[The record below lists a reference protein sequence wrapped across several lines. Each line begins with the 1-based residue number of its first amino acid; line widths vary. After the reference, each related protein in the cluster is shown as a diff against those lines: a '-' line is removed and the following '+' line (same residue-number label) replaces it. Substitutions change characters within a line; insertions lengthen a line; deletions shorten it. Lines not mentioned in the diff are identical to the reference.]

1 MRKFLIINRLGIG
14 DVVLTTPLAQIIK
27 ENIPECKIGF
37 LVANKSVDILKNH
50 PYIDDVFAYKNKH
63 EKKALIEQIKAKEY
77 NEAII
82 VDGRLSSTIL
92 AWKSNCKLLNK
103 GFCFSIYGKHFFP
116 RKELAKKAIEDFSIY
131 AKLLLNINYDK
142 NNLLPKIGNCD
153 NNKKK
158 IISDWIKNIQKETT
172 NIILIVPRTAA
183 DIKNWNTN
191 ELGKLNLYLN
201 TKGIKPIYIG
211 SPNDR
216 DYINNID
223 GDKINIAGKFTLRD
237 IPEIAKYA
245 SLALSMCTG
254 PLHILSTV
262 TDLPII
268 ALYGPSDPKRWAP
281 NNAIVI
287 QSDLP
292 CIACQN
298 WDKCDKKK
306 GETCMDKISYNDVIA
321 VIDKYNLLKG

>member
-103 GFCFSIYGKHFFP
+103 GFCISINKKHIFE
-116 RKELAKKAIEDFSIY
+116 RKNLAVKAIEDFATY
-131 AKLLLNINYDK
+131 AKTLLNIDYDK
-142 NNLLPKIGNCD
+142 NKLTPKIGNCD
-153 NNKKK
+153 NSKNK
-158 IISDWIKNIQKETT
+158 IISAWINEIKKQTKKIV
-172 NIILIVPRTAA
+172 LIVPRTAA
-183 DIKNWNTN
+183 DIKNWNIS

-201 TKGIKPIYIG
+201 AQDIKPIYIG
-211 SPNDR
+211 SPNDK
-216 DYINNID
+216 DYINNIA
-223 GDKINIAGKFTLRD
+223 GEKINIAGKFALRD
-237 IPEIAKYA
+237 IPEIGKYA
-245 SLALSMCTG
+245 DFALSMCTG

-262 TDLPII
+262 HKLPII
-268 ALYGPSDPKRWAP
+268 ALYGPSDPVRWAP
-281 NNAIVI
+281 QNAIVV
-287 QSDLP
+287 QSTLP
-292 CIACQN
+292 CVPCLN
-298 WDKCDKKK
+298 WSKCSKPI
-306 GETCMDKISYNDVIA
+306 GQRCMDEIKFERVQNIIA
-321 VIDKYNLLKG
+321 QYKLLE